1 MKGAVPL
8 AAFVAA
14 VAAAMHAS
22 AGVIGSTAACTPAA
36 TRVTLHRFV
45 ADIDRGEASAAAQLF
60 APEPLFQWY
69 STRAPGRRLGAQA
82 YDRGTLASYFK
93 ARVRAHEHLRL
104 TKLDARYDA
113 GRHIVNFSGKLVRTA
128 DGLQS
133 NAPHWFKGAAA
144 CMQFGPSIIVWS
156 M

>member
-1 MKGAVPL
+1 MKAVVPL
-8 AAFVAA
+8 VAFVAA
-14 VAAAMHAS
+14 GAVAVHAS
-22 AGVIGSTAACTPAA
+22 AGMIGSTAACTATA
-36 TRVTLHRFV
+36 TRATVHRFV

-93 ARVRAHEHLRL
+93 TRVRAHEHLRL

-113 GRHIVNFSGKLVRTA
+113 GRHIVNFSGTLVRTA
-128 DGLQS
+128 DGLRS
-133 NAPHWFKGAAA
+133 TSPHWFKGAAA
-144 CMQFGPSIIVWS
+144 CMQFGPSLIVWS